1 MFFMQFL
8 VALSVLVLGAQAA
21 PAAKRDAS
29 ATSTSVLTV
38 PSGFGNT
45 TVTVSGLTAGATIS
59 PDALLSLV
67 QANEATLLS
76 AVGTQ
81 TVQIAE
87 ANAVMAQAATAI
99 PPSETQLS
107 LFMADVDGTLLVEVS
122 SIGGPGITLATGT
135 ASGVPTTF
143 AGYLFTAAPKTN
155 YAITGFQV
163 PRALIAGAATIVG
176 SVFIGAMAV
185 L

>member
-1 MFFMQFL
+1 MFMNAFF
-8 VALSVLVLGAQAA
+8 ALSVLVLGAQAA
-21 PAAKRDAS
+21 PAAKRDGT
-29 ATSTSVLTV
+29 ATVLTV

-45 TVTVSGLTAGATIS
+45 TVTVSGLTAGATIA
-59 PDALLSLV
+59 PDQLLSIV

-87 ANAVMAQAATAI
+87 AEAVMAQAATAI
-99 PPSETQLS
+99 PTSETQLS
-107 LFMADVDGTLLVEVS
+107 LFIADVDGTMLVEVS
-122 SIGGPGITLATGT
+122 SIGGSAITLATGT

-143 AGYLFTAAPKTN
+143 AGHLFTAAPATN
-155 YAITGFQV
+155 YAVTGLQV
-163 PRALIAGAATIVG
+163 PRALVAGAATIVG
-176 SVFIGAMAV
+176 SIVVGAMAV